1 METIRTYL
9 ENLFAQLPETPELV
23 RLRDD
28 MLRTMEDKYEELKS
42 EGKSENEAVGIVI
55 SEFGNIDELLAE
67 LDLDGVGAER
77 ADTSGE
83 AEASARREETSAGRT
98 EAFAREAG
106 AFAGEPDFFSGGP
119 EPFCPDPEQA
129 DEIIRDKL
137 RISRILSLGISLFLL
152 GPALLL
158 VVCTLL
164 SASGLFRQPA
174 GAQAGLIPSSS

>member
-67 LDLDGVGAER
+67 LDLDGAGAER

-106 AFAGEPDFFSGGP
+106 ASAGERHPDHDR
-119 EPFCPDPEQA
+119 C
-129 DEIIRDKL
+129 K
-137 RISRILSLGISLFLL
+137 
-152 GPALLL
+152 
-158 VVCTLL
+158 
-164 SASGLFRQPA
+164 
-174 GAQAGLIPSSS
+174 